1 LENSQTGV
9 RPDKVICGD
18 CGIPTRR
25 RNRWHLHEYGTN
37 MKAIVH
43 IGDFKTGS
51 TSIQTLLMY
60 NQGNLA
66 RQRALYRNPASNI
79 GSNFEY
85 LIAANI
91 ESETDIDFSNAVPLG
106 LPNRN
111 AQERMY
117 ETLKNQLQDDST
129 SPDFCKYLVSAEQIA
144 SQLHTSNQK
153 EALHNFLLQFF
164 DDVVYLIYIRCQE
177 DILASEYS
185 EHVRQSGTATLTDFV
200 NHAMHWH
207 NYDEMLTRWE
217 NTVGPERITVRLFD
231 PGFLEDG
238 DIISDY
244 CKVVGLDLAKLDRPE
259 RENRALTAEAAELI
273 RIMNETHP
281 KFRPDRSMD
290 HLAATLRR
298 RLSRPDVQGSCIRLS
313 REQRARVRAH
323 HRKGNEEV
331 RARWFPDSTELFPE
345 GSDLIESKPIAEVR
359 EGALRLAAQLLEDPR
374 ALSRPL
380 HRAIID
386 TLPPRLRSGLR
397 SVPHALALKRLVKHL
412 D

>member
-1 LENSQTGV
+1 MATGTS
-9 RPDKVICGD
+9 PDRQCDALATALSAPDAHSLTIPDDWRTARLAFGPTKSSVATAVSPPGVAIAGICMNTGQ
-18 CGIPTRR
+18 
-25 RNRWHLHEYGTN
+25 N

-298 RLSRPDVQGSCIRLS
+298 RLSRPGRS
-313 REQRARVRAH
+313 RGPA
-323 HRKGNEEV
+323 
-331 RARWFPDSTELFPE
+331 
-345 GSDLIESKPIAEVR
+345 
-359 EGALRLAAQLLEDPR
+359 
-374 ALSRPL
+374 
-380 HRAIID
+380 
-386 TLPPRLRSGLR
+386 SG
-397 SVPHALALKRLVKHL
+397 
-412 D
+412 